1 VSERKRR
8 GLGFTSTI
16 GSATFTPSFRFALPG
31 EIDEVDVD
39 PDKASDKV
47 DVTLTSTLGGVS
59 IACLPNTTRKLPIL
73 IRADLRPTRDE
84 FRSPPS
90 ARASRLRHATTA
102 TTSKRTSASSTRSVR
117 HPKAASFRSRCAS
130 LRAIKA
136 AQSPRC
142 RALSRRA

>member
-1 VSERKRR
+1 MSERKRR

-90 ARASRLRHATTA
+90 ARASRLETRNDGDDIEADERILDA
-102 TTSKRTSASSTRSVR
+102 KRAPPQGREL
-117 HPKAASFRSRCAS
+117 PIA
-130 LRAIKA
+130 LRILAGH
-136 AQSPRC
+136 
-142 RALSRRA
+142 